1 MKKQKINNSSH
12 EASNRELTEPALFD
26 AVLEPHRSLSRSG
39 FLTLMAAVVVVS
51 FAAGIAFTFMGSWPV
66 FGFFGL
72 DAALIYVALKINY
85 RSARI
90 YETIRLAEENLTVVR
105 VNASGRVQRW
115 SFQPYWLR
123 VDIEDPPRQDSKLM
137 LTSHGKSLVIGSFL
151 SPHERATLP
160 ALWRGR
166 CTNCANPR
174 RRWHQRRS
182 NYGKIRVARVS
193 WAA

>member
-1 MKKQKINNSSH
+1 MKEQKSNNNSH
-12 EASNRELTEPALFD
+12 EASTRESTDPALFD

-51 FAAGIAFTFMGSWPV
+51 FAAGIAFTFMGAWPV

-72 DAALIYVALKINY
+72 DAVLIFIAFKINY

-90 YETIRLAEENLTVVR
+90 YETIRLTEENLTVVR

-115 SFQPYWLR
+115 SFQPYWLK
-123 VDIEDPPRQDSKLM
+123 VDIEDSPHQDSKLM

-151 SPHERATLP
+151 TPHERLDFARALETALYKLRQPPP
-160 ALWRGR
+160 A
-166 CTNCANPR
+166 ASSP
-174 RRWHQRRS
+174 
-182 NYGKIRVARVS
+182 AE
-193 WAA
+193 